1 MAIGGSH
8 AGRGQEFYALLGR
21 CDPGPAAVPR
31 QLQWHDQQQSL
42 SAAVSQVKR
51 QQYEQAIFAAEERGG
66 WVQGVEKLLLMAE
79 GGYRLASSV
88 WTEIID

>member
-1 MAIGGSH
+1 MAIRGSH

-51 QQYEQAIFAAEERGG
+51 QQYEQAIFCCKEEVFVCVQEVEAPAYDRGELSPG
-66 WVQGVEKLLLMAE
+66 KL
-79 GGYRLASSV
+79 SV
-88 WTEIID
+88 D